1 MKYMISL
8 ASLLALAP
16 FAAAGCY
23 KGGAPFPQDH
33 AGVISAITKASS
45 HYNQM
50 GAVGFGEKVWQKSVG
65 DKCLKFILENIGNE
79 EGRTISYYEAVDG
92 FTKEYTGCHNGG
104 DTSYTN
110 WRYV

>member
-1 MKYMISL
+1 MKFTNSL
-8 ASLLALAP
+8 AGLAGLVP
-16 FAAAGCY
+16 FATADCY
-23 KGGAPFPQDH
+23 TSGAPFPQDH
-33 AGVISAITKASS
+33 AGVISAITGAAG

-50 GAVGFGEKVWQKSVG
+50 GAIGFGEKLWQKSVG

-79 EGRTISYYEAVDG
+79 AGRTISYYEAVDG

-104 DTSYTN
+104 ESRYTN